1 MRILRSLLAAASIA
15 AAATAPTQ
23 AAPVKGAESVVSRTL
38 DNGLQ
43 IIVWPDHD
51 IPNVALY
58 TFYRVGGRNEYPGI
72 TGIAHYFEH
81 MMFNGTSTR
90 APGEFDR
97 TMEAAGGF
105 MVLGA
110 GLVADA
116 LGLTPWLDENAGT
129 LSSGT
134 ARKVWYLM
142 CTVGE
147 ADLVVLDE
155 PFNALDAE
163 AVETVVGELH
173 AWAER
178 ATVVLVSHLPPP
190 GLAPTD
196 RIELGGDRHAS

>member
-97 TMEAAGGF
+97 TMEAAGGSNN
-105 MVLGA
+105 A
-110 GLVADA
+110 YTTSDA
-116 LGLTPWLDENAGT
+116 A
-129 LSSGT
+129 T
-134 ARKVWYLM
+134 AVTVTHRFT
-142 CTVGE
+142 TVG
-147 ADLVVLDE
+147 
-155 PFNALDAE
+155 
-163 AVETVVGELH
+163 
-173 AWAER
+173 WR
-178 ATVVLVSHLPPP
+178 ASSR
-190 GLAPTD
+190 A
-196 RIELGGDRHAS
+196 